1 VQFPRGL
8 AGAHQLINHSDSVVR
23 VVIAAYHGTPEVIE
37 YPDDGAVIVGSRT
50 PGHDGEPL
58 FRRFPPEE

>member
-8 AGAHQLINHSDSVVR
+8 AGAHQLINRSDSTVR

-37 YPDDGAVIVGSRT
+37 YPDDAVLIVGSRT
-50 PGHDGEPL
+50 PGQDGEPL

>member
-1 VQFPRGL
+1 
-8 AGAHQLINHSDSVVR
+8 

-37 YPDDGAVIVGSRT
+37 YPDDGVVIVGSRT